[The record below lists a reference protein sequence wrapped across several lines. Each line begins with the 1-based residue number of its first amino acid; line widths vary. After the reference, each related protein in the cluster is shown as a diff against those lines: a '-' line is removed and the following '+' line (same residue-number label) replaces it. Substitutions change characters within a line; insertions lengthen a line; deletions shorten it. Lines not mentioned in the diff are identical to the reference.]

1 VLASRDKVA
10 NAKALTLNNL
20 VSSGNVFCS
29 SFEEYDVEA
38 AIVDGP
44 LSVSGEATL
53 VAFNDENNPAAADL
67 SGKVTLSRIR
77 RKLLHHS

>member
-1 VLASRDKVA
+1 VLASRDKLA
-10 NAKALTLNNL
+10 NVEAPTLNNL
-20 VSSGNVFCS
+20 VSNGNVFCG

-53 VAFNDENNPAAADL
+53 VTFNDENNPAAADL
-67 SGKVTLSRIR
+67 SGKDILSRIR
-77 RKLLHHS
+77 RKLLDHS